1 MELNTKFIL
10 NRDCKKKNILFIS
23 TEDNMFSNLLEDIY
37 FQIAPIL
44 SGECPLDIQLIV
56 EQQNS

>member
-1 MELNTKFIL
+1 
-10 NRDCKKKNILFIS
+10 
-23 TEDNMFSNLLEDIY
+23 MFSNLLEDMY